1 MSDVYRS
8 IGAKIYDVNE
18 DQITDEMLRKV
29 EAAAHSAA
37 RSLELRDQLAALK
50 RQISAQEKRV
60 FNAQTR
66 EARASARHYLRALC
80 VEAARLE
87 HGITALDNL
96 RE

>member
-1 MSDVYRS
+1 MNSALKFVASKVY
-8 IGAKIYDVNE
+8 NLPE
-18 DQITDEMLRKV
+18 DQVTNEMLRKV
-29 EAAAHSAA
+29 EEAAHSAA